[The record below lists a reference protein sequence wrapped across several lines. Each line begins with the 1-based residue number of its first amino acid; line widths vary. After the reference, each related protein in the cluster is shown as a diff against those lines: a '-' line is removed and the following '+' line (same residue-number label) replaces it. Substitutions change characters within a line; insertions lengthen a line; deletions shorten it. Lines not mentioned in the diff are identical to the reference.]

1 LRIIGIWSIDMAG
14 DDLKVTHLDHDTVKA
29 GLADGSM
36 LIVDVREPHEFAAGH
51 MPGAVSLPL
60 SQFDPAAIPSMPG
73 KRVVFSCAAG
83 VRSMQALAIA
93 QAAGLDL
100 VEHYRGGFKEWAM
113 MGEEI
118 EA

>member
-1 LRIIGIWSIDMAG
+1 MG
-14 DDLKVTHLDHDTVKA
+14 DVRVRHLELGEVKA

-36 LIVDVREPHEFAAGH
+36 LVVDVREPHEFAMGH
-51 MPGAVSLPL
+51 IPGAAPLPL
-60 SQFDPAAIPSMPG
+60 SRFDPADIPHQAG
-73 KRVVFSCAAG
+73 KRIVFACAAG

-100 VEHYRGGFKEWAM
+100 VEHYRGGFKEWAA
-113 MGEEI
+113 MGEPV